1 MVIIFTHEK
10 GLNDQKNIFAKRD
23 AIKETEEYFM
33 VVFLTSS
40 FVEYQPKKYEPKPVD
55 ASNGFVDNLKRYWPD
70 HARFLIFAC
79 DPSDSGVSDH
89 VTEEMHDAFSL
100 ADFFIEEIRC
110 FDDRTIKTYQEKT
123 GCSEADAAENALKD
137 ALQWADV
144 FYLAGGHAPTEN
156 AFMKRCGLKEL
167 INDREIFDGI
177 FIGLSAGAVNAAENV
192 YLPPELPGEAAD
204 PDFVK
209 FTDGL
214 GLTGINIMPHIE
226 YEKTVILDGMKL
238 VDEILAQDSR
248 DREIYMI
255 PDGAYFIIRNGVT
268 EFFGEGEIMENGRTR
283 PLHAGII
290 HSDNARLRR
299 ECSELINNGARY
311 FHSIVS
317 DWYDCIMEVDSESGS
332 VTFLHIGDFLLER
345 GIIPV
350 NIDTLEELNH
360 LLAEK
365 LVVPE
370 ERQPFLEQSTPEVIL
385 DQIVNKRGYAL
396 TVHFDTGDEIK
407 AYDLRVR
414 LIAGDKR
421 RLIVS
426 YTDIS
431 MVLDHDWMTDEY
443 SRLGFIAQAEK
454 MLKEPEYRKGY
465 SVVYANVQGFKAV
478 NDLLGRHSGDMVIFM
493 TRDVLARTL
502 HPMLL
507 ARLESDHFALIVKT
521 EYLTDDRL
529 EEMCRQCYVEES
541 KRLPILI
548 RCGIC
553 HIDGEDSG
561 DEMKI
566 QRLLDRAKLAE
577 NTLDPSHGS
586 CYAVCDQ
593 KMSDDYVNRRW
604 LVSQIDN
611 AFAKGEF
618 QTYYQPVVNAMT
630 GEIASAEALIRWHHS
645 ERGMISPGQFVP
657 VYEKEGYITRID
669 SFMVNSVIA
678 FNHGRLLKNQKVVP
692 CAVNLSRVDFYD
704 VRLLEML
711 KTKLV
716 HQINIKDMLKL
727 EVTESAYAEL
737 ESDAISFLNEM
748 KALGLALML
757 DDFGSGMSSFSTL
770 ENFEFDIIKIDMG
783 FISQI
788 GKGGKAE
795 SIIKHII
802 GLSHDVGAKVV
813 AEGVETKE
821 QFEFLQSV
829 NCDMIQGYYF
839 YKPMTEAEFAE
850 LLDNSALAD
859 MNKMH

>member
-1 MVIIFTHEK
+1 
-10 GLNDQKNIFAKRD
+10 
-23 AIKETEEYFM
+23 M

-40 FVEYQPKKYEPKPVD
+40 FVEYQPKKYVPKPVD
-55 ASNGFVDNLKRYWPD
+55 ASNGFVDHLKKYWPC
-70 HARFLIFAC
+70 HARFLVFAC
-79 DPSDSGVSDH
+79 DPSDAGASDH
-89 VTEEMHDAFSL
+89 VTEEMRDAFSL
-100 ADFFIEEIRC
+100 AGFFIEEIRC
-110 FDDRTIKTYQEKT
+110 FDDRAIKAYREKA
-123 GCSEADAAENALKD
+123 GCSEADAAKNALKD

-144 FYLAGGHAPTEN
+144 FYLSGGHAPTEN

-167 INDREIFDGI
+167 INDREVFDGI

-226 YEKTVILDGMKL
+226 YERTVVLDGMKL
-238 VDEILAQDSR
+238 VDEILAQDSHG
-248 DREIYMI
+248 REIYMI

-299 ECSELINNGARY
+299 ACSAPVNDGARY
-311 FHSIVS
+311 FHEYFHAIVS
-317 DWYDCIMEVDSESGS
+317 DRYDCIMEVDSESGS
-332 VTFLHIGDFLLER
+332 ATFLHIGDFLLER

-350 NIDTLEELNH
+350 NIDTLEELNR

-370 ERQPFLEQSTPEVIL
+370 EQQPFLEQSMPEVML
-385 DQIVNKRGYAL
+385 DEIVNKREYAR
-396 TVHFDTGDEIK
+396 TVHLDTGDEIK
-407 AYDLRVR
+407 AYDLRAR

-421 RLIVS
+421 RLMVS
-426 YTDIS
+426 YTNIS
-431 MVLDHDWMTDEY
+431 MILDHDWMTDEY

-454 MLKEPEYRKGY
+454 MLKEPKYQKDY

-493 TRDVLARTL
+493 TRDVLARSL
-502 HPMLL
+502 HPVLL

-521 EYLTDDRL
+521 EYLTNDRL
-529 EEMCRQCYVEES
+529 KEMCSQCYVEES

-553 HIDGEDSG
+553 HIGGEEHVAGQDSEGDG
-561 DEMKI
+561 MKI

-577 NTLDPSHGS
+577 NTLDPAHGS

-618 QTYYQPVVNAMT
+618 QTYYQPVVDTIT

-678 FNHGRLLKNQKVVP
+678 FNHSRMLKNQKVVP

-711 KTKLV
+711 KTKLI

-795 SIIKHII
+795 SIINHII

-821 QFEFLQSV
+821 QFEFLRSV
-829 NCDMIQGYYF
+829 SCDMIQGYYF
-839 YKPMTEAEFAE
+839 YKPMTESEFAR
-850 LLDNSALAD
+850 LLDNAALGTVQ
-859 MNKMH
+859 K

>member
-1 MVIIFTHEK
+1 
-10 GLNDQKNIFAKRD
+10 
-23 AIKETEEYFM
+23 M

-70 HARFLIFAC
+70 HARFLVFAC
-79 DPSDSGVSDH
+79 DPSNARETDH
-89 VTEEMHDAFSL
+89 VTVEMRDAFSL
-100 ADFFIEEIRC
+100 AGFFIEEIKC
-110 FDDRTIKTYQEKT
+110 FDDRTVKAYCEKT
-123 GCSEADAAENALKD
+123 GCSEADAAGNALRD
-137 ALQWADV
+137 ALQWANV

-248 DREIYMI
+248 GREIYMI

-299 ECSELINNGARY
+299 ACSELVNDGARY

-317 DWYDCIMEVDSESGS
+317 DRYDCIMEVDSESGKA
-332 VTFLHIGDFLLER
+332 TFLHIGDFLLER
-345 GIIPV
+345 GFIPIH
-350 NIDTLEELNH
+350 IDTLEELNL

-385 DQIVNKRGYAL
+385 DEIVNKRGYARTIHL
-396 TVHFDTGDEIK
+396 DTGDEIK
-407 AYDLRVR
+407 AYDLRAR

-421 RLIVS
+421 RLMVS
-426 YTDIS
+426 YINIS

-454 MLKEPEYRKGY
+454 MLKEPEYQKGY

-478 NDLLGRHSGDMVIFM
+478 NDMLGRHSGDMVIFM
-493 TRDVLARTL
+493 TRDVLASSL
-502 HPMLL
+502 HPILL
-507 ARLESDHFALIVKT
+507 ARLESDHFALIAKT
-521 EYLTDDRL
+521 QYLTDDRL
-529 EEMCRQCYVEES
+529 NEMCRQCYEEES

-553 HIDGEDSG
+553 HIGSEEHADGPDGEAK
-561 DEMKI
+561 MKI

-577 NTLDPSHGS
+577 NTLDPAHGS

-618 QTYYQPVVNAMT
+618 HTYYQPVVDAMT
-630 GEIASAEALIRWHHS
+630 GEIVSAEALIRWRHS

-678 FNHGRLLKNQKVVP
+678 FNHDRMLKNQKVVP

-716 HQINIKDMLKL
+716 HQINIRDMLKL

-821 QFEFLQSV
+821 QLVFLQSV

-839 YKPMTEAEFAE
+839 YKPMTEAEFAK
-850 LLDNSALAD
+850 LLDNSALEHD
-859 MNKMH
+859 

>member
-1 MVIIFTHEK
+1 M
-10 GLNDQKNIFAKRD
+10 
-23 AIKETEEYFM
+23 
-33 VVFLTSS
+33 
-40 FVEYQPKKYEPKPVD
+40 P
-55 ASNGFVDNLKRYWPD
+55 
-70 HARFLIFAC
+70 
-79 DPSDSGVSDH
+79 
-89 VTEEMHDAFSL
+89 
-100 ADFFIEEIRC
+100 
-110 FDDRTIKTYQEKT
+110 
-123 GCSEADAAENALKD
+123 
-137 ALQWADV
+137 
-144 FYLAGGHAPTEN
+144 PTEN

-248 DREIYMI
+248 GREIYMI

-268 EFFGEGEIMENGRTR
+268 EFFGEGEIMENGSTR

-299 ECSELINNGARY
+299 ECSELVNDGARY
-311 FHSIVS
+311 FHSIVK
-317 DWYDCIMEVDSESGS
+317 DRYDCIMEVDSESGRT
-332 VTFLHIGDFLLER
+332 TFLHIGDFLLER
-345 GIIPV
+345 GIIPI
-350 NIDTLEELNH
+350 NIDTLEELNR

-370 ERQPFLEQSTPEVIL
+370 EQQPFLEQSTLEVIL
-385 DQIVNKRGYAL
+385 DEIVNKRGYTR
-396 TVHFDTGDEIK
+396 TVHLNTGDEIK

-414 LIAGDKR
+414 LIAGDIR
-421 RLIVS
+421 RLMVS

-454 MLKEPEYRKGY
+454 MLKEPEYQKGY

-493 TRDVLARTL
+493 TRDVLASSL
-502 HPMLL
+502 HPVLL

-521 EYLTDDRL
+521 QYLTNARL

-553 HIDGEDSG
+553 HIDGEDGG

-577 NTLDPSHGS
+577 NTLDPSHGG

-618 QTYYQPVVNAMT
+618 QTYYQPVVDTMT

-657 VYEKEGYITRID
+657 VYEKEGCITRID

-678 FNHGRLLKNQKVVP
+678 FNHSRMLKKQKVVP

-788 GKGGKAE
+788 GKGRKAE

-821 QFEFLQSV
+821 QFAFLQSV
-829 NCDMIQGYYF
+829 SCDMIQGYYF
-839 YKPMTEAEFAE
+839 YKPMTEAEFAK
-850 LLDNSALAD
+850 LLDNS
-859 MNKMH
+859 

>member
-1 MVIIFTHEK
+1 MVI
-10 GLNDQKNIFAKRD
+10 
-23 AIKETEEYFM
+23 
-33 VVFLTSS
+33 FLTSS

-70 HARFLIFAC
+70 HARFLVFAC
-79 DPSDSGVSDH
+79 DPSDAGVSDH
-89 VTEEMHDAFSL
+89 VTDEMRDAFSL
-100 ADFFIEEIRC
+100 AGFFIEEIRC
-110 FDDRTIKTYQEKT
+110 FDDRAIRAYQKKA
-123 GCSEADAAENALKD
+123 GCSEADAAGNALKD

-248 DREIYMI
+248 GREIYMI

-268 EFFGEGEIMENGRTR
+268 EFFGEGEIMEDGSTR

-299 ECSELINNGARY
+299 ECSELVNDGARY
-311 FHSIVS
+311 FHSIVK
-317 DWYDCIMEVDSESGS
+317 DRYDCIMEVDSESGRT
-332 VTFLHIGDFLLER
+332 TFLHIGDFLLER
-345 GIIPV
+345 GIIPI
-350 NIDTLEELNH
+350 NIDTLEELNR

-370 ERQPFLEQSTPEVIL
+370 EQQPFLEQSTLEVIL
-385 DQIVNKRGYAL
+385 DEIVNKRGYTR
-396 TVHFDTGDEIK
+396 TVHLNTGDEIK

-414 LIAGDKR
+414 LIAGDIR
-421 RLIVS
+421 RLMVS

-454 MLKEPEYRKGY
+454 MLKEPEYQKGY

-493 TRDVLARTL
+493 TRDVLASSL
-502 HPMLL
+502 HPVLL

-521 EYLTDDRL
+521 QYLTNARL

-553 HIDGEDSG
+553 HIDGEDGG

-577 NTLDPSHGS
+577 NTLDPSHGG

-618 QTYYQPVVNAMT
+618 QTYYQPVVDAMT

-657 VYEKEGYITRID
+657 VYEKEGCITRID

-678 FNHGRLLKNQKVVP
+678 FNHSRMLKKQKVVP

-788 GKGGKAE
+788 GKGRKAE

-821 QFEFLQSV
+821 QFAFLQSV
-829 NCDMIQGYYF
+829 SCDMIQGYYF
-839 YKPMTEAEFAE
+839 YKPMTEAEFAK
-850 LLDNSALAD
+850 LLDNS
-859 MNKMH
+859 

>member
-1 MVIIFTHEK
+1 
-10 GLNDQKNIFAKRD
+10 
-23 AIKETEEYFM
+23 M

-40 FVEYQPKKYEPKPVD
+40 FVEYQPKKYVPKPVD
-55 ASNGFVDNLKRYWPD
+55 ASNGFVENLKRYWPD
-70 HARFLIFAC
+70 HARFLVFAC
-79 DPSDSGVSDH
+79 DPSNAREADH

-100 ADFFIEEIRC
+100 AGFFIEEIRC
-110 FDDRTIKTYQEKT
+110 FDDRTIKAYQEKT
-123 GCSEADAAENALKD
+123 GCSEADAAGNALKE

-167 INDREIFDGI
+167 IHNKEIYDGL
-177 FIGLSAGAVNAAENV
+177 FIGLSAGAANAAENV

-226 YEKTVILDGMKL
+226 YEKTVILDGMKF

-248 DREIYMI
+248 GREIYMI

-290 HSDNARLRR
+290 HSDNARLR
-299 ECSELINNGARY
+299 CACLELVNESARY
-311 FHSIVS
+311 FHSIVT
-317 DWYDCIMEVDSESGS
+317 DRYDCIMEVDSESGKA
-332 VTFLHIGDFLLER
+332 TFLHIGDFLLER
-345 GIIPV
+345 GIIPIH
-350 NIDTLEELNH
+350 IDTLEELNR
-360 LLAEK
+360 LLTEK

-370 ERQPFLEQSTPEVIL
+370 EQQPFLEQSTLEVIL
-385 DQIVNKRGYAL
+385 DEIVNKRGYTR
-396 TVHFDTGDEIK
+396 TVHLNTGDEIK

-414 LIAGDKR
+414 LIAGDIR
-421 RLIVS
+421 RLMVS

-454 MLKEPEYRKGY
+454 MLKEPEYQKGY

-493 TRDVLARTL
+493 TRDVLANSL
-502 HPMLL
+502 HPLLL

-521 EYLTDDRL
+521 EYLTGDRL
-529 EEMCRQCYVEES
+529 EEMCHQCYVEES

-553 HIDGEDSG
+553 HIGGEEDLDEQDGG
-561 DEMKI
+561 DGMKI

-577 NTLDPSHGS
+577 NTLDPSHG

-604 LVSQIDN
+604 LISQIDN

-618 QTYYQPVVNAMT
+618 QTYYQPVVDTMT
-630 GEIASAEALIRWHHS
+630 GEIASAEALIRWRHS

-678 FNHGRLLKNQKVVP
+678 FNYDRMLKKQKVVP

-716 HQINIKDMLKL
+716 HQINIRDMLKL

-748 KALGLALML
+748 KALGLSLML

-821 QFEFLQSV
+821 QFAFLQSV

-839 YKPMTEAEFAE
+839 YKPMTEAEFAK
-850 LLDNSALAD
+850 LLDSSAIAD
-859 MNKMH
+859 MN

>member
-1 MVIIFTHEK
+1 MVI
-10 GLNDQKNIFAKRD
+10 
-23 AIKETEEYFM
+23 
-33 VVFLTSS
+33 FLTSS
-40 FVEYQPKKYEPKPVD
+40 FVEYQPKKPKPVD

-70 HARFLIFAC
+70 HARFLVFAC
-79 DPSDSGVSDH
+79 DPSDAGVSDH
-89 VTEEMHDAFSL
+89 VTDEMRDAFSL
-100 ADFFIEEIRC
+100 AGFFIEEIRC
-110 FDDRTIKTYQEKT
+110 FDDRAIRAYQKKA
-123 GCSEADAAENALKD
+123 GCSEADAAGNALKD

-248 DREIYMI
+248 GREIYMI

-268 EFFGEGEIMENGRTR
+268 EFFGEGEIMEDGSTR

-299 ECSELINNGARY
+299 ECSELVNDGARY
-311 FHSIVS
+311 FHSIVK
-317 DWYDCIMEVDSESGS
+317 DRYDCIMEVDSESGRT
-332 VTFLHIGDFLLER
+332 TFLHIGDFLLER
-345 GIIPV
+345 GIIPI
-350 NIDTLEELNH
+350 NIDTLEELNR

-370 ERQPFLEQSTPEVIL
+370 EQQPFLEQSTLEVIL
-385 DQIVNKRGYAL
+385 DEIANKRVYAR
-396 TVHFDTGDEIK
+396 TVHLNTGDEIK

-421 RLIVS
+421 RLMVS

-454 MLKEPEYRKGY
+454 MLKEPEYQKGY

-493 TRDVLARTL
+493 TRDVLASSL
-502 HPMLL
+502 HPVLL

-521 EYLTDDRL
+521 QYLTNARL

-553 HIDGEDSG
+553 HIDGEDGG

-577 NTLDPSHGS
+577 NTLDPSHGG

-618 QTYYQPVVNAMT
+618 QTYYQPVVDAMT

-657 VYEKEGYITRID
+657 VYEKEGCITRID

-678 FNHGRLLKNQKVVP
+678 FNHSRMLKKQKVVP
-692 CAVNLSRVDFYD
+692 CAVNFSRVDFYD

-788 GKGGKAE
+788 GKGRKAE

-821 QFEFLQSV
+821 QFAFLQSV
-829 NCDMIQGYYF
+829 SCDMIQGYYF
-839 YKPMTEAEFAE
+839 YKPMTEAEFAK
-850 LLDNSALAD
+850 LLDNS
-859 MNKMH
+859 

>member
-1 MVIIFTHEK
+1 
-10 GLNDQKNIFAKRD
+10 
-23 AIKETEEYFM
+23 M

-40 FVEYQPKKYEPKPVD
+40 FVEYQPKKYVPKPVD

-70 HARFLIFAC
+70 HARFLVFAC
-79 DPSDSGVSDH
+79 DPSDSGASDH
-89 VTEEMHDAFSL
+89 VTEEMRDAFSL
-100 ADFFIEEIRC
+100 AGFFIEEIRC
-110 FDDRTIKTYQEKT
+110 FDDRAINTYREQT
-123 GCSEADAAENALKD
+123 GCSEADAAQNALKD

-144 FYLAGGHAPTEN
+144 FYLSGGHAPTEN

-167 INDREIFDGI
+167 IHNREIFNGI

-192 YLPPELPGEAAD
+192 YLPPELPGEATD
-204 PDFVK
+204 PDFMK

-226 YEKTVILDGMKL
+226 YEKTVVLDGMKL

-248 DREIYMI
+248 GREIYLI

-299 ECSELINNGARY
+299 ECSASVNDGARY

-317 DWYDCIMEVDSESGS
+317 DRYDCIVEVDSESGS
-332 VTFLHIGDFLLER
+332 ATCLHIGGFLLER

-350 NIDTLEELNH
+350 NIDTLEELNR
-360 LLAEK
+360 LLTEK

-370 ERQPFLEQSTPEVIL
+370 EQQPFLEQSALEVIL
-385 DQIVNKRGYAL
+385 DEIANKREYAR
-396 TVHFDTGDEIK
+396 TVHLDTGNEIK
-407 AYDLRVR
+407 AYDLRAR

-421 RLIVS
+421 RLMVS

-431 MVLDHDWMTDEY
+431 MVLDRDWMTDEY
-443 SRLGFIAQAEK
+443 SELGFITQAEK

-493 TRDVLARTL
+493 TRDVLASAL
-502 HPMLL
+502 HPVLL

-521 EYLTDDRL
+521 AYLTDDRL

-553 HIDGEDSG
+553 HIGGEEHADGQDGEASG
-561 DEMKI
+561 DGMKI
-566 QRLLDRAKLAE
+566 QRLLDHAKLAE
-577 NTLDPSHGS
+577 KTLDPAHGS
-586 CYAVCDQ
+586 CYAVCNQ

-611 AFAKGEF
+611 AFAREEF
-618 QTYYQPVVNAMT
+618 HTYYQPVVDAMT
-630 GEIASAEALIRWHHS
+630 GEIVSAEALIRWRHS

-657 VYEKEGYITRID
+657 VFEKEGCITKID

-678 FNHGRLLKNQKVVP
+678 FNYGRMIKNQKVIP

-716 HQINIKDMLKL
+716 HQINIRDMLKL

-748 KALGLALML
+748 KALGLSLML

-770 ENFEFDIIKIDMG
+770 ENFEFDVIKIDMG

-788 GKGGKAE
+788 GKDGKAE

-813 AEGVETKE
+813 AEGVETRE
-821 QFEFLQSV
+821 QLAFLQSV
-829 NCDMIQGYYF
+829 SCDMIQGYYF

-850 LLDNSALAD
+850 LLDNSAPCEDEYSAKL
-859 MNKMH
+859 MIKR